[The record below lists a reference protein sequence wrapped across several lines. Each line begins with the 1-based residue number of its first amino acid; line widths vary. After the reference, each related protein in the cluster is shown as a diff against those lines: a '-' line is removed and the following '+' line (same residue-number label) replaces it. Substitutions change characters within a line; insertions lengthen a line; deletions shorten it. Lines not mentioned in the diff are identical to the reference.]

1 MTLAEHNNSIGS
13 RDDFV
18 ALVKAMSKD
27 LRENPSTWE
36 NASLESFLEA
46 LGAWVEDMDGYYIN
60 QGKPVPTQPDWKVAA
75 DMLMA
80 ARTYE

>member
-18 ALVKAMSKD
+18 AFVKAMSKD
-27 LRENPSTWE
+27 LRENPSTWQ

-60 QGKPVPTQPDWKVAA
+60 QGRPVPTQPDWKIAA

>member
-1 MTLAEHNNSIGS
+1 MTLAEHNSSIGS

-18 ALVKAMSKD
+18 AFVEAMSKD
-27 LRENPSTWE
+27 LRENP
-36 NASLESFLEA
+36 A
-46 LGAWVEDMDGYYIN
+46 AWH
-60 QGKPVPTQPDWKVAA
+60 WKTAA